1 MKRVGEFR
9 KLLGVTANVTLKELK
24 TIYRNEMKATHPDKF
39 VDDAEGLQQAEVKS
53 KTVIEAY
60 HFLTSIHPETHESN
74 KEEYMDT
81 ISNYGMSD
89 FYFKKRVLYVQY
101 ENGMN
106 YEYLGVDES
115 IYVKMINSDSP
126 SRFAK
131 RHIYGKHLFRKVS
144 NGTEA

>member
-39 VDDAEGLQQAEVKS
+39 VDDAEGLKQAEIKS

-60 HFLTSIHPETHESN
+60 HFLTSIHPETHEAN
-74 KEEYMDT
+74 KEEFAET
-81 ISNYGMSD
+81 ISNYGITD
-89 FYFKKRVLYVQY
+89 LYFKKRVLYLGY
-101 ENGMN
+101 ENGVN

-115 IYVKMINSDSP
+115 TYVKMINSDSI

-131 RHIYGKHLFRKVS
+131 RHIYGRYLFRKAS
-144 NGTEA
+144 NATEA